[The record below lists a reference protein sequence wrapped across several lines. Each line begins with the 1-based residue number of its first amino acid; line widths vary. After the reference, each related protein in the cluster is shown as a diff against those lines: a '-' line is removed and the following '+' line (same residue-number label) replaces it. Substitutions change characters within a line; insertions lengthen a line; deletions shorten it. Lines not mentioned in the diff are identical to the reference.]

1 MNKTDLTDLFFS
13 ATVFVMKK
21 ILPILLVAT
30 ALLVPLYPVYAQ
42 NSIKPRAA
50 SAPGALKIE
59 RAMQIEEN
67 TLNREENMIQN
78 KEERLQM
85 LKDKIATRAAMLK
98 EKLAKFKDKAKA
110 QRVENINSSLY
121 KVDQNQTA
129 YIQQIL
135 TKLSQMLERAK
146 NLSLEAAA
154 AGQDVTTLN
163 EAINNAQ
170 TAWNQANDANTAQM
184 ENDYTI
190 AVNTETT
197 VAADAK
203 AARNSL
209 HTDLKSVREKVKAAR
224 KALVDVFNTAKALKG
239 ANNGQ

>member
-1 MNKTDLTDLFFS
+1 MTDLCNF
-13 ATVFVMKK
+13 ATVFLVKR
-21 ILPILLVAT
+21 ILPILIIAT
-30 ALLVPLYPVYAQ
+30 AFLTPLYPVYAQ
-42 NSIKPRAA
+42 QPQSAINPRLKAA
-50 SAPGALKIE
+50 TTPGNLKTVMVAE
-59 RAMQIEEN
+59 PAVGNMEN
-67 TLNREENMIQN
+67 VREKMASRE
-78 KEERLQM
+78 
-85 LKDKIATRAAMLK
+85 AALK

-110 QRVENINSSLY
+110 QRVENINNSLF
-121 KVDQNQTA
+121 KVNQNQTA

-146 NLSLEAAA
+146 NLSQEAAA
-154 AGQDVTTLN
+154 AGQDVTALN

-170 TAWNQANDANTAQM
+170 TAWNQANDANTAQT

-197 VAADAK
+197 VVADAK

-209 HTDLKSVREKVKAAR
+209 HTNLKAVREKVKAAR